1 MRARPCCIFKVMSK
15 PINNF
20 KLGLFT
26 LCGLAILVGGLLAFG
41 ARSYFQPRSQYE
53 TYIAGDVTG
62 LTVGSGVELRG
73 VNVGKVTHIDFSWTE
88 YQVSYPNYIVVQ
100 FEMRNDI
107 EPRSA
112 NSAGAAEQDLQD
124 AVNQGLR
131 ARIKTKGIT
140 GATVLSLEY
149 VDPIENPPVE
159 VPWKPKNTYI
169 PSAPGQFSELI
180 SSVEKALGN
189 VQNLDLKEM
198 NRLLAGDLQSAGR
211 VLNHAEEF
219 DFGSLSTNANVLLV
233 DVRQSNAKLKS
244 LLQNTD
250 NTVNKMQLQKLTHD
264 LDTLAD
270 QLQDTVARIEPG
282 VANINF
288 NELNETLTKA
298 RQAIDDLDDTLS
310 ELKQYPSGF
319 IFGSPPVHV
328 KGIEKQ

>member
-1 MRARPCCIFKVMSK
+1 MSK
-15 PINNF
+15 PVNNF
-20 KLGLFT
+20 KLGVFT
-26 LCGLAILVGGLLAFG
+26 LCGLAILVAGLLAFG
-41 ARSYFQPRSQYE
+41 ARNFFEPKSQYE

-88 YQVSYPNYIVVQ
+88 YQASNPNYIVVQ

-107 EPRSA
+107 EPRTDDKTDEA
-112 NSAGAAEQDLQD
+112 LLED
-124 AVNQGLR
+124 AIARGLR

-149 VDPIENPPVE
+149 VDPIENPPAS
-159 VPWKPKNTYI
+159 VPWKPRNTYI
-169 PSAPGQFSELI
+169 PSAPGEFSELI

-211 VLNHAEEF
+211 VLDNAEQF
-219 DFGSLSTNANVLLV
+219 DFGSLSTNANVLLT
-233 DVRQSNAKLKS
+233 DLRGSNVKLKA
-244 LLQNTD
+244 LLQHTD
-250 NTVNKMQLQKLTHD
+250 STVGKLKLEKLSHD

-298 RQAIDDLDDTLS
+298 RQAIDDLDDTLT

-319 IFGSPPVHV
+319 IFGSPPAPV